1 MTYVASVAVTAQAT
15 FGRDSAM
22 FEGLLGF
29 VAQLSLVL
37 WGLVIL
43 TVVIRFVG
51 IWIYRRGAARA
62 AHVEAAATSH
72 AMPAIAAGIDVVQ
85 PAAGPLPDIVKTDV
99 VRTDRTDAVRTD
111 AVPTDAVRTDVVRT
125 DAITSTTFDALREQ
139 AEAPAAVAGSVKVP
153 RHPPRNR
160 RAEPRSAAHVRE
172 LAANSTEA

>member
-62 AHVEAAATSH
+62 AHVEAAATSS

-99 VRTDRTDAVRTD
+99 VRTDR
-111 AVPTDAVRTDVVRT
+111 TDAVRTDVVRT

-160 RAEPRSAAHVRE
+160 RAEPRSAAHVRV

>member
-62 AHVEAAATSH
+62 AHVEAAATSS

-99 VRTDRTDAVRTD
+99 VRTDRTDAVR
-111 AVPTDAVRTDVVRT
+111 TDAVRTDVVRT

-172 LAANSTEA
+172 LAANPTEA